1 MERACKIVKTIFLA
15 LVRFVELIVRT
26 YVFLI
31 HPIIFV
37 LVSLLLA
44 AFKGPKS
51 KPTYEERLNE
61 WWCLLIIGFID
72 KYEEFTDWLDK
83 RLLPLEDKT
92 E

>member
-1 MERACKIVKTIFLA
+1 MERTIKIVKTIFFV

-44 AFKGPKS
+44 AIKGPNS
-51 KPTYEERLNE
+51 KPTYEERLND
-61 WWCLLIIGFID
+61 WWCILIINFID
-72 KYEEFTDWLDK
+72 RYEEFTYWLEK
-83 RLLPLEDKT
+83 KLLNLEEK
-92 E
+92 